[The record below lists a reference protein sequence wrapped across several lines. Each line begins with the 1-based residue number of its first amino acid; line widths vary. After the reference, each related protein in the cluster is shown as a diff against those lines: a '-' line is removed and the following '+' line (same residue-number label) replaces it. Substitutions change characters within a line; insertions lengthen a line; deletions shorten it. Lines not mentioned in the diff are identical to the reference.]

1 MATKIRLQRHG
12 KKGNPYYYIVAAD
25 SRVKRDG
32 KYIERLGD
40 YDPNTNP
47 AIINIDFDRALY
59 WVKTGAQ
66 PTDTARAILS
76 YKGIMMKN
84 HLDKGVLKG
93 AHTQAQADAKFEKWV
108 AEKSNKIE
116 GKVDTL
122 KKAEGAEAA
131 KRLAA
136 EKEVNEKR
144 LLAEFQAKEA
154 ELHAAAEAAAA
165 PAPVEEAAE
174 TATDVVEELV
184 ETVEEVVE
192 AVTEKA
198 EEVAEKA
205 EEVVEEVAE
214 KVTEASTEESSKE
227 ETPAAEEEKKEG

>member
-144 LLAEFQAKEA
+144 LAEFQAKEA

-165 PAPVEEAAE
+165 PASVEEAAE
-174 TATDVVEELV
+174 TATDVVEEVV

-205 EEVVEEVAE
+205 EEVAE

>member
-144 LLAEFQAKEA
+144 LAEFQAKEA

-174 TATDVVEELV
+174 TATDVVEEVV

-192 AVTEKA
+192 AVT
-198 EEVAEKA
+198 EKA

>member
-47 AIINIDFDRALY
+47 AIINIHFDRALY

-144 LLAEFQAKEA
+144 LAEFQAKEA

>member
-47 AIINIDFDRALY
+47 AIINIHFDRALY

-144 LLAEFQAKEA
+144 LAEFQAKEA

-165 PAPVEEAAE
+165 PASVEEAAE

-198 EEVAEKA
+198 EEVAEK
-205 EEVVEEVAE
+205 
-214 KVTEASTEESSKE
+214 VTEASTEESSKE

>member
-144 LLAEFQAKEA
+144 LAEFQAKEA

-174 TATDVVEELV
+174 TATDVVEEVV

-198 EEVAEKA
+198 
-205 EEVVEEVAE
+205 EEVAE

>member
-47 AIINIDFDRALY
+47 AIINIHFDRALY

-144 LLAEFQAKEA
+144 LAEFQAKEA

-174 TATDVVEELV
+174 TATDVVEEVV

>member
-47 AIINIDFDRALY
+47 AIINIHFDRALY

-144 LLAEFQAKEA
+144 LAEFQAKEA

-174 TATDVVEELV
+174 TATDGVEEVV